1 MRNLL
6 ILLFFTRSIFAQQPV
21 DSLLMSEK
29 NIQIIRDS
37 TLIAIDT
44 IKIKQLED
52 LYSDADLKI
61 IDSLLIEEKFNSSLF
76 DSIKYVINDKDI
88 IGNTTTILSSDLL
101 KKRLS
106 DLDLK
111 TPFHL
116 AYNPA
121 LEKVINS
128 YLKYRKKYYPALMAK
143 AQYYFPMFEQYLDQF
158 DVPLEM
164 KYLAIVES
172 ALRPAARSRVGATG
186 LWQFMYGTGVQFN
199 LKVNSYVDERQDP
212 VKATIAA
219 CKYLSQLYRI
229 FGDWDLALAAYNSGP
244 GNVSKAIKRSGGYRN
259 YWNIRPFLPRETA
272 GYVPAF
278 YATMYIFEYAEEHGI
293 YPEPPNIFH
302 FETDTVH
309 VKRTVSFDQISEKT
323 NIDTELL
330 SFLNPSYKLDIIPYI
345 KNKNYAVRLPRKSM
359 IDFLDKEEEI
369 YALAKEDEGKRE
381 KPLPKYFEMDKR
393 LRYKVRNG
401 DYLGK
406 IANRFGVRVSD
417 IKRWNGMRNHR
428 LKIGQRLSIYPKK
441 LAVSKKVSE
450 KKYKIP
456 VGKHEVYIVQNG
468 DSLWKISKKY
478 PSVSIEQIKKWN
490 NIWGVKSLKPGM
502 KLKIFK
508 G

>member
-1 MRNLL
+1 M
-6 ILLFFTRSIFAQQPV
+6 
-21 DSLLMSEK
+21 
-29 NIQIIRDS
+29 
-37 TLIAIDT
+37 
-44 IKIKQLED
+44 
-52 LYSDADLKI
+52 
-61 IDSLLIEEKFNSSLF
+61 
-76 DSIKYVINDKDI
+76 
-88 IGNTTTILSSDLL
+88 
-101 KKRLS
+101 
-106 DLDLK
+106 
-111 TPFHL
+111 
-116 AYNPA
+116 
-121 LEKVINS
+121 
-128 YLKYRKKYYPALMAK
+128 
-143 AQYYFPMFEQYLDQF
+143 
-158 DVPLEM
+158 
-164 KYLAIVES
+164 
-172 ALRPAARSRVGATG
+172 
-186 LWQFMYGTGVQFN
+186 
-199 LKVNSYVDERQDP
+199 
-212 VKATIAA
+212 
-219 CKYLSQLYRI
+219 
-229 FGDWDLALAAYNSGP
+229 ALAAYNSGP